1 MLDIFIILLSIIKE
15 VPESTMAVIFSSG
28 VPYVRHLSKLQ
39 DEAPET
45 EWEEGHI
52 AHDTLHI
59 HTSYMV
65 LVIHVQIRD

>member
-45 EWEEGHI
+45 EWEEVVG
-52 AHDTLHI
+52 
-59 HTSYMV
+59 
-65 LVIHVQIRD
+65 